1 MRTMINEETVDYTVK
16 TMVFDN
22 IVVTIS
28 WGNESRAYCNYSY
41 LLSQGTVSENEITDK
56 MIKKIRKFCEKKEL
70 TLWSY

>member
-1 MRTMINEETVDYTVK
+1 MKTTINNNTVDYTIK
-16 TMVFDN
+16 TMVFGQ

-28 WGNESRAYCNYSY
+28 WGNESQAYCNYNY
-41 LLSQGTVSENEITDK
+41 LFGQGVVPNGEITDE